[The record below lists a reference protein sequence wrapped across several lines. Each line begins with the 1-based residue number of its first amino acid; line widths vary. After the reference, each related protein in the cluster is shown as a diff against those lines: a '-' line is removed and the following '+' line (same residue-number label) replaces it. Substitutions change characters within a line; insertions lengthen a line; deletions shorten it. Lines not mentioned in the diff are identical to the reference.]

1 MTHGELEKLPKK
13 LVETFSELE
22 IRIMS
27 DIVRRIKENGFSS
40 ASSDWEI
47 TRLEQLGKS
56 EKEIKGWIQ
65 DALSASDEEIE
76 RIFSDEVYE
85 QYMGHARAYKASGL
99 DQIPFDEN
107 TPLQRLIEATKE
119 QISGEYE
126 NLAGSMGFAIRG
138 PDGKIIYSPL
148 MEYYRTTMDA
158 AVIDIQSGAFSYQTV
173 LDRTINQMTTS
184 GLRWIDY
191 DSGARNR
198 VDVAARRAVLTGFRQ
213 VQGKINEQV
222 AADLK
227 TDSYEVTYHVGA
239 RPSHQPWQG
248 KVWTMAQLQSV
259 CGLGTV
265 TGLHGANCYHD
276 YNAFIPGVS
285 VRTYTDEQLEKMIA
299 DENKPKEYLGKKY
312 TTYEA
317 LQHQRQ
323 METVMRKY
331 RQDIKLLQD
340 GGGTEDS
347 IILKKAK
354 YQGKLQE
361 YEAFSK
367 KMGLPMQKQRIYQD
381 GLRGKFSLTT
391 EEYISLVEKMNSGI
405 IKNREPSE
413 AMKSIKKYC
422 EANNVEY
429 RKVRKL
435 SKKLSSQEIINRISG
450 GDMTKGS
457 CSSLAFAYIGN
468 KNGIDVIDFRGGGS
482 QYVFSL
488 NANIQKMLE
497 LPGIKGSITKVKK
510 EISGTIELLNT
521 LEINKEYYLATGRH
535 AAIVRRIDSGLEYLE
550 LQSNIE
556 NGWMP
561 FDRYGSTASTLNK
574 RFGCRKTVDRSFGM
588 VWEKPVVLMEV
599 DSFNGNEEFEEILGY
614 INTAVNNQKKG
625 VSGNAK

>member
-1 MTHGELEKLPKK
+1 MTQGELEKLPKK

-85 QYMGHARAYKASGL
+85 QYMGHARAYKASGM

-148 MEYYRTTMDA
+148 MEYYRTTMDS

-191 DSGARNR
+191 DSGVHNR

-285 VRTYTDEQLEKMIA
+285 VRTYTDDQLEKMIA
-299 DENKPKEYLGKKY
+299 DENTPKEYLGKKY

-361 YEAFSK
+361 YESFSK
-367 KMGLPMQKQRIYQD
+367 KMGIPMQKQRIYQD
-381 GLRGKFSLTT
+381 GLRGKFG
-391 EEYISLVEKMNSGI
+391 ISESEKKWLEQKQKDDI
-405 IKNREPSE
+405 I
-413 AMKSIKKYC
+413 KSIKFSKEIYKAINITPDIV
-422 EANNVEY
+422 EEIQSGINEIMSEYEVKIDNFRLEDVSGRMKNTPYFIRFSNNNGMKRVDFIVNTGY
-429 RKVRKL
+429 DF
-435 SKKLSSQEIINRISG
+435 S
-450 GDMTKGS
+450 D
-457 CSSLAFAYIGN
+457 F
-468 KNGIDVIDFRGGGS
+468 NGIVQSGYEMG
-482 QYVFSL
+482 YFSG
-488 NANIQKMLE
+488 KT
-497 LPGIKGSITKVKK
+497 IKD
-510 EISGTIELLNT
+510 
-521 LEINKEYYLATGRH
+521 H
-535 AAIVRRIDSGLEYLE
+535 AAHEMAHAMTGQQYKSYSAFDDFAKRI
-550 LQSNIE
+550 
-556 NGWMP
+556 
-561 FDRYGSTASTLNK
+561 
-574 RFGCRKTVDRSFGM
+574 
-588 VWEKPVVLMEV
+588 EKLYVP
-599 DSFNGNEEFEEILGY
+599 
-614 INTAVNNQKKG
+614 G
-625 VSGNAK
+625 VSGYSDESKDGFETIAEAFVRMRNNEYVPEEAKNLVLKYIERWRKK

>member
-1 MTHGELEKLPKK
+1 MTQGELEKLPKK

-198 VDVAARRAVLTGFRQ
+198 VDVAARRAVLAGFRQ

-285 VRTYTDEQLEKMIA
+285 VRTYTEDQLEKMIA
-299 DENKPKEYLGKKY
+299 DENTPKEYLGKKY

-367 KMGLPMQKQRIYQD
+367 KMGIPMQKQRIYQD
-381 GLRGKFSLTT
+381 GLGKRISILDT
-391 EEYISLVEKMNSGI
+391 EEIRKAKEKQELENQ
-405 IKNREPSE
+405 KRYAARREEWRKRQEQIQKDKQPEVSNE
-413 AMKSIKKYC
+413 IVFDDSIKGEGWKESRDIILKLAGQYRTRL
-422 EANNVEY
+422 
-429 RKVRKL
+429 RKVYAGAKNAAGTMDMGGNLR
-435 SKKLSSQEIINRISG
+435 LSSKDISAAIHEFAHSISIEEMAKFKVVDDSEFWKEIRKIRTKYRRDVGDDVNRWISFYEH
-450 GDMTKGS
+450 
-457 CSSLAFAYIGN
+457 SSG
-468 KNGIDVIDFRGGGS
+468 
-482 QYVFSL
+482 
-488 NANIQKMLE
+488 NANEFFAEAFTQAKMKE
-497 LPGIKGSITKVKK
+497 LGFDIPKK
-510 EISGTIELLNT
+510 
-521 LEINKEYYLATGRH
+521 
-535 AAIVRRIDSGLEYLE
+535 
-550 LQSNIE
+550 
-556 NGWMP
+556 
-561 FDRYGSTASTLNK
+561 YGKDFTYSQQVLD
-574 RFGCRKTVDRSFGM
+574 TVDRYFGKS
-588 VWEKPVVLMEV
+588 V
-599 DSFNGNEEFEEILGY
+599 
-614 INTAVNNQKKG
+614 KK
-625 VSGNAK
+625 SLEPELRRRKRR

>member
-1 MTHGELEKLPKK
+1 MTQGELERLPEK
-13 LVETFSELE
+13 LVRTFSELE

-27 DIVRRIKENGFSS
+27 DIVRRIKENGFSTSS
-40 ASSDWEI
+40 ADWEI

-56 EKEIKGWIQ
+56 EKEIKIWIRN
-65 DALSASDEEIE
+65 ALSASDEEIE

-85 QYMGHARAYKASGL
+85 QYMGHARAYKASGMKQL
-99 DQIPFDEN
+99 PFDEN
-107 TPLQRLIEATKE
+107 VPLQRLIEATKE

-138 PDGKIIYSPL
+138 PDGKIIYSPIL
-148 MEYYRTTMDA
+148 EYYRTTMDA
-158 AVIDIQSGAFSYQTV
+158 SVIDIQSGAFSYQTV
-173 LDRTINQMTTS
+173 LERTINQMTTS

-191 DSGARNR
+191 NSGVHSR

-227 TDSYEVTYHVGA
+227 TDYYEVTYHVGA

-299 DENKPKEYLGKKY
+299 DENTPKEYLGKKY

-340 GGGTEDS
+340 GGGTDDS

-381 GLRGKFSLTT
+381 GLGKRISILDT
-391 EEYISLVEKMNSGI
+391 EEIRKAKEKQELENQ
-405 IKNREPSE
+405 KRYAARREEWRKRQEQIQKDKQPEVSNE
-413 AMKSIKKYC
+413 IVFDDSIKGEGWKESRDIILKLAGQYRTRL
-422 EANNVEY
+422 
-429 RKVRKL
+429 RKVYAGAKNAAGTIDMGGNLR
-435 SKKLSSQEIINRISG
+435 LSSKDISAAIHEFAHSISI
-450 GDMTKGS
+450 DEMTKFKVVDDS
-457 CSSLAFAYIGN
+457 AFW
-468 KNGIDVIDFRGGGS
+468 
-482 QYVFSL
+482 
-488 NANIQKMLE
+488 
-497 LPGIKGSITKVKK
+497 K
-510 EISGTIELLNT
+510 EIRKIRTKYRRDVGDDVNRWISSYEHSSGNVNEFFAEAFTQAKM
-521 LEINKEYYLATGRH
+521 KEFG
-535 AAIVRRIDSGLEYLE
+535 
-550 LQSNIE
+550 
-556 NGWMP
+556 
-561 FDRYGSTASTLNK
+561 FDIPEKYGKDFTYSQQVLD
-574 RFGCRKTVDRSFGM
+574 TVDRYFGKS
-588 VWEKPVVLMEV
+588 V
-599 DSFNGNEEFEEILGY
+599 
-614 INTAVNNQKKG
+614 KK
-625 VSGNAK
+625 SLEPELRRRKRR

>member
-1 MTHGELEKLPKK
+1 MTQGELEKLPEK
-13 LVETFSELE
+13 LVKTFSELE

-85 QYMGHARAYKASGL
+85 QYMGHARAYKASGM

-107 TPLQRLIEATKE
+107 TPLQQLIEATKE

-173 LDRTINQMTTS
+173 IDRTINQMTTS

-285 VRTYTDEQLEKMIA
+285 VRTYTDEQLENMIA
-299 DENKPKEYLGKKY
+299 NENTPKEYLGKKY

-381 GLRGKFSLTT
+381 GLGKRISILDT
-391 EEYISLVEKMNSGI
+391 EEIRKEKEKQELENQKRYAARREEWRKRQEQIQKDKQPEVSNEIVFDDYIKGEGWKESRDIILKLAGQYRTRLRKVYAGAKNAAGTMDMGGNLRLSSKDISAAIHEFAHSISIDELAKFKVVDDSAFWKEIRKIRTKYRRDVGDDVNRWISSYEHSSGNVNEFFAEAFTQAKMKELGFDI
-405 IKNREPSE
+405 P
-413 AMKSIKKYC
+413 KKYGKDFT
-422 EANNVEY
+422 Y
-429 RKVRKL
+429 
-435 SKKLSSQEIINRISG
+435 SQQVL
-450 GDMTKGS
+450 D
-457 CSSLAFAYIGN
+457 
-468 KNGIDVIDFRGGGS
+468 
-482 QYVFSL
+482 
-488 NANIQKMLE
+488 
-497 LPGIKGSITKVKK
+497 
-510 EISGTIELLNT
+510 
-521 LEINKEYYLATGRH
+521 
-535 AAIVRRIDSGLEYLE
+535 
-550 LQSNIE
+550 
-556 NGWMP
+556 
-561 FDRYGSTASTLNK
+561 
-574 RFGCRKTVDRSFGM
+574 TVDRYFGKS
-588 VWEKPVVLMEV
+588 V
-599 DSFNGNEEFEEILGY
+599 
-614 INTAVNNQKKG
+614 KK
-625 VSGNAK
+625 SLEPELRRRKRR